1 MLAQHRELGRGEA
14 LLDLDQ
20 QFRQHGYLILV
31 ATEAELALAQKN
43 VALQRSLGVD
53 VTLLSAGET
62 RPAPPHLRT
71 DDLLAAAYSPCD
83 GYADPYLVTTAIT
96 ARARELRV
104 IFQTECDRPSVR

>member
-1 MLAQHRELGRGEA
+1 MRAQHRELGRGEA
-14 LLDLDQ
+14 LLDLDP

-53 VTLLSAGET
+53 VNTCPPGRRARRL
-62 RPAPPHLRT
+62 PHLRT

-96 ARARELRV
+96 ARARESLADRV
-104 IFQTECDRPSVR
+104 